1 MTAQLDRILNTDV
14 DQDQRPRD
22 VIHRVISRPVGARA
36 FADEVEQEHVE
47 EQEDMLSDAV
57 PAVDINVVGGEVP
70 DLNDCQRAEHIGDK
84 GQGVDKAA
92 GDVVQQGVVAPDDID
107 EDQVVDQLDILDF
120 FLFFLQN
127 LFDHVPVTA
136 FCMR

>member
-1 MTAQLDRILNTDV
+1 
-14 DQDQRPRD
+14 
-22 VIHRVISRPVGARA
+22 
-36 FADEVEQEHVE
+36 
-47 EQEDMLSDAV
+47 MLSNAV

-84 GQGVDKAA
+84 GQGGDKAA

-120 FLFFLQN
+120 FLQN